1 MSSDPANS
9 DPVNSDLA
17 SIAPQEAAASTPNDD
32 ARTLP
37 SRWRWLAAV
46 VLAALVISTV
56 APSLPTGWKRLG
68 LLYAAVGAAIGG
80 VGGWMA
86 VREGFRRPR
95 RGIWAVLLLTLLA
108 LLNATSLSFRAHR
121 AEVEA
126 SARQDKERQ
135 ALMKFIES
143 VDANDPAG
151 APYVEAFRR
160 QVSPG
165 LRDYLAFRYS
175 NVVDRPS
182 PVPELLWG
190 IEVILG
196 LLSSGLAYRAAV
208 KNFSLSPT
216 LPLPGPSPS

>member
-1 MSSDPANS
+1 MSSQPASS
-9 DPVNSDLA
+9 DTLGFDSGV
-17 SIAPQEAAASTPNDD
+17 APQEAAASTPPDE
-32 ARTLP
+32 AKAPP

-46 VLAALVISTV
+46 VLAALLISTV
-56 APSLPTGWKRLG
+56 APSLPAGWKRLG
-68 LLYAAVGAAIGG
+68 LLYAALGGAIGG
-80 VGGWMA
+80 TGGWMA

-95 RGIWAVLLLTLLA
+95 RGIWPVLLLTLLS
-108 LLNATSLSFRAHR
+108 LLNATYLSYRAHR

-126 SARQDKERQ
+126 AARQDKERQ

-143 VDANDPAG
+143 VEANDPAG
-151 APYVEAFRR
+151 APYIEAFRR

-196 LLSSGLAYRAAV
+196 LLSSGLAYRAAL
-208 KNFSLSPT
+208 KNLVPTSVAPSSLPR
-216 LPLPGPSPS
+216 PS

>member
-1 MSSDPANS
+1 VSSDPES
-9 DPVNSDLA
+9 PVPVTVGPGV
-17 SIAPQEAAASTPNDD
+17 APQEAASSTPADE
-32 ARTLP
+32 AKAPP
-37 SRWRWLAAV
+37 SRWRWLAVV
-46 VLAALVISTV
+46 VLAALVISTM
-56 APSLPTGWKRLG
+56 APSLPAGWKRLG

-80 VGGWMA
+80 IGGWMA

-95 RGIWAVLLLTLLA
+95 RGIWFVLLLTLLA
-108 LLNATSLSFRAHR
+108 LFNATYLSFRAHR
-121 AEVEA
+121 AEVQA
-126 SARQDKERQ
+126 AARQDKERQ
-135 ALMKFIES
+135 ALMKLIES

-151 APYVEAFRR
+151 APYIEAFRR
-160 QVSPG
+160 QVSPE

-208 KNFSLSPT
+208 KNFS
-216 LPLPGPSPS
+216 PSPVLPSSLPPAP